1 MQDLDLGE
9 IIALGAVQRVDPTAR
24 ARHRR
29 WVDRA
34 RLHQLHLVPH
44 AVLAQPAHAAQRP
57 LDEDGALA
65 HLHDQQLAACPLGLL
80 DPHVVVLPRG
90 VQRLDGPLDVGVA
103 YGPAGDEP
111 ALLEHL
117 LALQATEPE
126 DPDRVGRNGRRR
138 RSLALRARGTRGEH
152 DRTHEDDEGALADH
166 AFEPESAR
174 NPSRSLSGA
183 TSTSI
188 SSPRANSPTRI
199 FSESGSST
207 YFWIARFSGR
217 APKCSSQPRSTRK
230 SVPAGVNR
238 SVSSSSPTRF
248 CTSRSRIAT
257 IWVICSRVSGRNT
270 MTSSRRLR
278 NFGVR

>member
-1 MQDLDLGE
+1 
-9 IIALGAVQRVDPTAR
+9 
-24 ARHRR
+24 
-29 WVDRA
+29 
-34 RLHQLHLVPH
+34 
-44 AVLAQPAHAAQRP
+44 
-57 LDEDGALA
+57 
-65 HLHDQQLAACPLGLL
+65 
-80 DPHVVVLPRG
+80 
-90 VQRLDGPLDVGVA
+90 GPLDVAVA
-103 YGPAGDEP
+103 YGPAGGES

-126 DPDRVGRNGRRR
+126 DHDRVGRNGRRR

-217 APKCSSQPRSTRK
+217 APKCSSYPWSTRK
-230 SVPAGVNR
+230 SVAAGVRR
-238 SVSSSSPTRF
+238 SVSSSSPRRF
-248 CTSRSRIAT
+248 CTSRRMIAT
-257 IWVICSRVSGRNT
+257 ICPMCSRVSGWKA
-270 MTSSRRLR
+270 MVASR
-278 NFGVR
+278 